1 MLLGFLAL
9 ALVASALLGAAMLIA
24 GFALVLT
31 RTWRSAGML
40 VLGAGALGASL
51 SVLALFV
58 VRLLLGSSP
67 AGFEA
72 WLLFGAAGFGLA
84 GFFALAAFTVVF
96 LFGRPT
102 RWADRR
108 KGLHA

>member
-9 ALVASALLGAAMLIA
+9 AASAFLGAVVLIA
-24 GFALVLT
+24 GLALLVT
-31 RTWRSAGML
+31 RTWRRAGGL
-40 VLGAGALGASL
+40 VLCAGALGAVL
-51 SVLALFV
+51 GVLALLA
-58 VRLLLGSSP
+58 VRLLLAPTPP
-67 AGFEA
+67 AGLEA

-108 KGLHA
+108 RGAHA